1 MKILEKGGTIVE
13 EKQQQSK
20 IRYSRLPTIDN
31 AL

>member
-13 EKQQQSK
+13 DKPLQSK
-20 IRYSRLPTIDN
+20 VRYSRLPTLDT